1 MPVVLQDLPV
11 ESGEDLVAQTLIAE
25 VTNYPDDRFGYF
37 ISKEETQE
45 REESAFLL
53 FQIILDDVVSKER
66 ASLKGLRTAKL
77 SKRPNIESCLIFFT
91 FSAAILR

>member
-66 ASLKGLRTAKL
+66 RGDN
-77 SKRPNIESCLIFFT
+77 KRKQKEEE
-91 FSAAILR
+91 